1 MIIPILRAFR
11 LSQKR
16 KIRGVRKIGGARKT
30 RGTRNTGER
39 RRKRGEKI
47 TKMGKTG

>member
-1 MIIPILRAFR
+1 LIIPILRAFR

-16 KIRGVRKIGGARKT
+16 KTIGLRKT
-30 RGTRNTGER
+30 RGTRKIGER

-47 TKMGKTG
+47 TKMGRTG

>member
-1 MIIPILRAFR
+1 LIIPILRAFR

-16 KIRGVRKIGGARKT
+16 KT
-30 RGTRNTGER
+30 RGTRKIGER

-47 TKMGKTG
+47 TKMGRTG